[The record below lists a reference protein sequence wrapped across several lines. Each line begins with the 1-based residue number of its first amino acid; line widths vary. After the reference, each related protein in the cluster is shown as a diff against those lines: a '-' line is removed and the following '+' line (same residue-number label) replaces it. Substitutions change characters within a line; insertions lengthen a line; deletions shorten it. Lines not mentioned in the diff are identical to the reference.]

1 VDSKDRRLYLAV
13 ALCALVPHLP
23 ALWNGFAM
31 DDLYIIVWN
40 PLVHS
45 MQGVWGAFGAPYWP
59 PDLGGQMYRP
69 LPLASFALNW
79 SIVGGHPALF
89 HAINLLWHAGT
100 AVTVTALALRPPSPE
115 GRGGQGVRTTSPEGR
130 GGQGVRTPEGRGGQG
145 VRTAALV
152 AGLIFAVHPVHVEAI
167 ANVIGLGELMAAT
180 GVCLAV
186 YAAVV
191 RQDVLWSGLA
201 LLLGLLSKENA
212 VVAPALIVWAW
223 IVGPPSPLVP
233 RPVPRRLLAFVASW
247 VVIGAAY
254 LVVRGIVLHPYA
266 RLHAIAPV
274 FLGESA
280 FAGRLTAIAAL
291 GDVVRLLVL
300 PLTLRVD
307 YSPAERTIVRSLLD
321 GRFAIGLACLALW
334 AALLVLAWR
343 RQRRLEAFGLG
354 WIAIAFLPVSNL
366 LFSTGVLLA
375 ERTLYLPSVG
385 LALAAGAALARLP
398 PPRLRVVVALLVL
411 AGGIRSALR
420 TRVWRDDFAVT
431 QSILEDSP
439 DSYRGPARM
448 AVLYQSHRE
457 PERALAALRL
467 AARTYDRDP
476 TLFIAA
482 ADAAFTLG
490 RPRLADSLLTRA
502 EQLCYRCSGYYRTQA
517 LAARSRGDSAVA
529 DSLLSRVR

>member
-1 VDSKDRRLYLAV
+1 MDSKDRRLYLAV
-13 ALCALVPHLP
+13 VVCALVPYLP

-45 MQGVWGAFGAPYWP
+45 IQGVWGAFTGPYWP

-69 LPLASFALNW
+69 LPLASFAVDW
-79 SIVGGHPALF
+79 AIVRHPALF
-89 HAINLLWHAGT
+89 HATNLLWHAVV
-100 AVTVTALALRPPSPE
+100 AVIVTALALRSPSPD
-115 GRGGQGVRTTSPEGR
+115 
-130 GGQGVRTPEGRGGQG
+130 GRGGQG
-145 VRTAALV
+145 VRTALV
-152 AGLIFAVHPVHVEAI
+152 AGLLFAVHPVHVEAV
-167 ANVIGLGELMAAT
+167 ANVVGLGELMAAT

-191 RQDVLWSGLA
+191 RQNVWWSGLA

-212 VVAPALIVWAW
+212 VVAPGLIIWAW
-223 IVGPPSPLVP
+223 IAGVGP
-233 RPVPRRLLAFVASW
+233 RPTQRRILTFAASW
-247 VVIGAAY
+247 VLIGGAY
-254 LVVRGIVLHPYA
+254 LAARGIVLHPYA

-274 FLGESA
+274 FFGESG
-280 FAGRLTAIAAL
+280 FAGRLTAFAAL
-291 GDVVRLLVL
+291 GDVFRLLVA
-300 PLTLRVD
+300 PLKLRVD
-307 YSPAERTIVRSLLD
+307 YSPNERTVVRSLLD
-321 GRFAIGLACLALW
+321 GRVAIGLACFALW
-334 AALLVLAWR
+334 LVPLVMAWR
-343 RQRRLEAFGLG
+343 RGRRVEAFGLG

-385 LALAAGAALARLP
+385 LALAAGTALARLP
-398 PPRLRVVVALLVL
+398 VDRLRGIVAVLVL
-411 AGGIRSALR
+411 VGGVRTALR
-420 TRVWRDDFAVT
+420 VPVWHDDFSVT

-448 AVLYQSHRE
+448 AAIYQSHRQ
-457 PERALAALRL
+457 PDRALAALRI

-476 TLFIAA
+476 TLFIAG

-490 RPRLADSLLTRA
+490 RPRLADSLLLRA
-502 EQLCYRCSGYYRTQA
+502 EQLCSRCPGAYRTQA

>member
-1 VDSKDRRLYLAV
+1 MDSKDRRLYLVV
-13 ALCALVPHLP
+13 AACALVPYVP

-45 MQGVWGAFGAPYWP
+45 LHGAWRAFGGPYWP

-69 LPLASFALNW
+69 LPLATFALDW
-79 SIVGGHPALF
+79 SLARGHPALF
-89 HAINLLWHAGT
+89 HAMNLLWHAG
-100 AVTVTALALRPPSPE
+100 AALLVTALAR
-115 GRGGQGVRTTSPEGR
+115 RWADWTT
-130 GGQGVRTPEGRGGQG
+130 
-145 VRTAALV
+145 ALV
-152 AGLIFAVHPVHVEAI
+152 AGVIFAVHPVHVEAV
-167 ANVIGLGELMAAT
+167 ANVIGLGELMAAV

-191 RQDVLWSGLA
+191 RQSVLWSGAA

-223 IVGPPSPLVP
+223 IVGAPLAL
-233 RPVPRRLLAFVASW
+233 RPDRRRLFMFVASW
-247 VVIGAAY
+247 VVIAGVY
-254 LVVRGIVLHPYA
+254 LAVRAVVLQPYA
-266 RLHAIAPV
+266 RLHATAPV

-280 FAGRLTAIAAL
+280 FAGRLTAVAAL

-307 YSPAERTIVRSLLD
+307 YAPAERTIVRSILD
-321 GRFAIGLACLALW
+321 GRFVIGFACLVLW
-334 AALLVLAWR
+334 AVLLVLAWR
-343 RQRRLEAFGLG
+343 RQRRLEAYGLG

-385 LALAAGAALARLP
+385 LALAAGTALARLP
-398 PPRLRVVVALLVL
+398 PERLRVVLVAVVL
-411 AGGIRSALR
+411 AGGIRSGLR
-420 TRVWRDDFAVT
+420 TPVWHDDFSVT

-439 DSYRGPARM
+439 NSYRGPARM
-448 AVLYQSHRE
+448 AAIYQSHRQ
-457 PERALAALRL
+457 PAQALGALRE
-467 AARTYDRDP
+467 AAKIYDRDP
-476 TLFIAA
+476 TLFVAA
-482 ADAAFTLG
+482 ADAAITLG
-490 RPRLADSLLTRA
+490 RPRLADTLLMRA
-502 EQLCYRCSGYYRTQA
+502 ELLCFRCPGYYRTQA

-529 DSLLSRVR
+529 DSLLARMR

>member
-1 VDSKDRRLYLAV
+1 MDTRDRRLYLAV
-13 ALCALVPHLP
+13 AVCAVVPHLP
-23 ALWNGFAM
+23 VLWNRFAM

-40 PLVHS
+40 PLVHTI
-45 MQGVWGAFGAPYWP
+45 QGVWRGFAGPYWP

-69 LPLASFALNW
+69 LPLASFVMSWTIA
-79 SIVGGHPALF
+79 GAHPVLF
-89 HAINLLWHAGT
+89 HAMNLLWHA
-100 AVTVTALALRPPSPE
+100 AVAVAVAAMARRLADVTVAF
-115 GRGGQGVRTTSPEGR
+115 
-130 GGQGVRTPEGRGGQG
+130 
-145 VRTAALV
+145 V

-167 ANVIGLGELMAAT
+167 ANVIGLGELMAAA

-191 RQDVLWSGLA
+191 RQDVVWSGLA

-212 VVAPALIVWAW
+212 VVAPALILWAW
-223 IVGPPSPLVP
+223 IVGPRPL
-233 RPVPRRLLAFVASW
+233 PRRMVAFAMSWLIIGGGYLA
-247 VVIGAAY
+247 
-254 LVVRGIVLHPYA
+254 VRGIVLHPYA

-274 FLGESA
+274 FLGESF
-280 FAGRLTAIAAL
+280 FAGRLTAVAAL
-291 GDVVRLLVL
+291 ADVTRLLVL

-307 YSPAERTIVRSLLD
+307 YSPAERTIVRSVLD

-334 AALLVLAWR
+334 AFLLVWAR
-343 RQRRLEAFGLG
+343 RRGRRVEAFGLG

-411 AGGIRSALR
+411 AGGIRSAFRAL
-420 TRVWRDDFAVT
+420 VWHDDLAVT
-431 QSILEDSP
+431 KSILVDSP

-448 AVLYQSHRE
+448 AGIYQSHRE
-457 PERALAALRL
+457 PDRALAALQI

-476 TLFIAA
+476 TLFIAG
-482 ADAAFTLG
+482 ADVAFTLG
-490 RPRLADSLLTRA
+490 RPRLADSLLARA
-502 EQLCYRCSGYYRTQA
+502 EQLCYHCAGYYRTQA
-517 LAARSRGDSAVA
+517 LAARSRGDSSVA
-529 DSLLSRVR
+529 DSLLARAP